1 MAPLGVHDTINRVY
15 STVGSMACLK
25 VFMTLQKVD
34 LK

>member
-15 STVGSMACLK
+15 STVGFMACLK
-25 VFMTLQKVD
+25 GFMTLQKVD